1 MSEPALSRGEEVNL
15 LAWILKRSQTH
26 DVGRYLGLKRYP
38 KGWNYA
44 RLFVSVSNLA
54 ILQRLSD
61 GTIVDYGHLSGA
73 AAQRRRLG
81 SACCPSFSQAHG
93 KCQRIRCAHLP
104 TQPHYSDK
112 KRLNK
117 SSWCE

>member
-44 RLFVSVSNLA
+44 RLLSLFPT
-54 ILQRLSD
+54 LQSYR
-61 GTIVDYGHLSGA
+61 GYQMV
-73 AAQRRRLG
+73 
-81 SACCPSFSQAHG
+81 P
-93 KCQRIRCAHLP
+93 
-104 TQPHYSDK
+104 
-112 KRLNK
+112 
-117 SSWCE
+117 